1 MTHHSTTSRSYLI
14 AALTVLI
21 AVAGNLLFSLAF
33 PLTFHMP
40 LFMDSIMTVAV
51 TLFSGLIPGVVT
63 GILYNVLWPFITGG
77 DPRQVLF
84 ACCSVM
90 TAVFVHLWGTKRN
103 GVWIFTDLLMLS
115 LIIGFANSVLGGII
129 STFAFRGVDSF
140 PSDYIMAGMLM
151 QDIPLV
157 GAAILARIPLNLI
170 DKGIAVFLGYGIFVL
185 ADRLMARRRE
195 RAIG

>member
-1 MTHHSTTSRSYLI
+1 MTHQSSTLHRYAL
-14 AALTVLI
+14 AAATVLI
-21 AVAGNLLFSLAF
+21 AVAGNLIFSIVF
-33 PLTFHMP
+33 PLTFHLP

-51 TLFSGLIPGVVT
+51 TLFSGLIPGIAA
-63 GILYNVLWPFITGG
+63 GILYNVLWPFVTGG
-77 DPRQVLF
+77 DPRQAIF
-84 ACCSVM
+84 ACCSVA
-90 TAVFVHLWGTKRN
+90 TAVFTHLWIAKRK
-103 GVWIFTDLLMLS
+103 GSWILTDLLMLS

-170 DKGIAVFLGYGIFVL
+170 DKGIAVFLGYGIYLL
-185 ADRLMARRRE
+185 ADRLMRRSRE
-195 RAIG
+195 RA

>member
-1 MTHHSTTSRSYLI
+1 MAHHSPTSHPYLL
-14 AALTVLI
+14 AAISITI
-21 AVAGNLLFSLAF
+21 AVAGNLLFSVAF
-33 PLTFHMP
+33 PLTFHVP

-51 TLFSGLIPGVVT
+51 TFFSGLIPGIVT
-63 GILYNVLWPFITGG
+63 GIIYNALWPLITGG
-77 DPRQVLF
+77 DPRQALF
-84 ACCSVM
+84 ACCSVA
-90 TAVFVHLWGTKRN
+90 TVAFVHLWATKRK
-103 GVWIFTDLLMLS
+103 GGRIFTDLLMLS

-157 GAAILARIPLNLI
+157 GAAILARVPLNLI

-185 ADRLMARRRE
+185 ADRLIIRR
-195 RAIG
+195 